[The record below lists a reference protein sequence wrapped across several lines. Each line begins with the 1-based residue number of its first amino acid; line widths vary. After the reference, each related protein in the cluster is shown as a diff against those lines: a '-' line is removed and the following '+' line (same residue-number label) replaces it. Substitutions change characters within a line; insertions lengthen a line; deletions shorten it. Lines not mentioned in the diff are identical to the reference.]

1 MHAALQLRRDACYR
15 QLALA
20 ILGPD
25 APTDTA
31 SLVVALRA
39 HARNFRPEQAYLPQ
53 AA

>member
-1 MHAALQLRRDACYR
+1 MQLRRDACYR

-25 APTDTA
+25 APSDTA
-31 SLVVALRA
+31 GLLVALRA
-39 HARNFRPEQAYLPQ
+39 HARKFRPEPDTL